1 MNMNWSSGNMENQ
14 ISLSLNL
21 LPRESSTLRQL
32 KVFKIYQQFSLQ
44 AELPTADL
52 RYDFLKSY

>member
-1 MNMNWSSGNMENQ
+1 MENQ

-44 AELPTADL
+44 TELPTTDL
-52 RYDFLKSY
+52 GYDFLKSY